1 MSVFHFL
8 KIVQVVQNRDMHH
21 NFGNVSRR
29 VTCKFARRY
38 QEKNSKDVSDLIL
51 ASWILSALFSEKRDR
66 KTVCFV
72 IFTIY

>member
-1 MSVFHFL
+1 MGVFHFL

-21 NFGNVSRR
+21 NFGNVSRKKTR
-29 VTCKFARRY
+29 MT
-38 QEKNSKDVSDLIL
+38 SDLIL

-66 KTVCFV
+66 KTVCLV